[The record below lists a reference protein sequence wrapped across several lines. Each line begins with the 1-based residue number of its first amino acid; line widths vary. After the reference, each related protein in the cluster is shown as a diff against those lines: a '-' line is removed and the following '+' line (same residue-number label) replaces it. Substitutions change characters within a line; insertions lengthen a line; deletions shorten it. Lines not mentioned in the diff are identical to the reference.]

1 MKKIEINDYQELK
14 PLEKIEQNKK
24 QLFISKFDIGQTVYF
39 MNDNKVCKSIIKVI
53 ELPLIWKDKKG
64 LIQMTCTK
72 YKLNNLEANDYPECW
87 LFSDKKALLNSL

>member
-1 MKKIEINDYQELK
+1 MKNIEINNYQELK

-39 MNDNKVCKSIIKVI
+39 MNNNKVCESIVKVI
-53 ELPLIWKDKKG
+53 ELPLIWKDNKG
-64 LIQMTCTK
+64 LIQMTSTK
-72 YKLNNLEANDYPECW
+72 YKLNNLEANYYPECW